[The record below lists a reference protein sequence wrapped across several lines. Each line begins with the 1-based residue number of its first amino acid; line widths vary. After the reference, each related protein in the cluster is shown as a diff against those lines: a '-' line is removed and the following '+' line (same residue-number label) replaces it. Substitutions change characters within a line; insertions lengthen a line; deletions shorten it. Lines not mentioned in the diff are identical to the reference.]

1 MNDTIFREV
10 IGTTKEDIVENIK
23 IDALAYHEAGHAF
36 VAIMTKKIRVIKVF
50 YDGSSEGYTTAQWD
64 SGDINFEKLCFYLAG
79 EIVEYEFSDQFS
91 ERHAGIDRK
100 ITEDI
105 LFLISGS
112 RSEQYEFW
120 MRAIRT
126 VRSMINGPESAQKIK
141 KIAEMLMTK
150 GTLTEEDMNKIM
162 RE

>member
-1 MNDTIFREV
+1 MESIR
-10 IGTTKEDIVENIK
+10 

-36 VAIMTKKIRVIKVF
+36 VAMMMKKMRVIKVF
-50 YDGSSEGYTTAQWD
+50 YDCGTEGYTTVQWI

-79 EIVEYEFSDQFS
+79 EITEYEFSEQFS

-105 LFLISGS
+105 LFLISGK
-112 RSEQYEFW
+112 RSEQYEVW

-126 VRSMINGPESAQKIK
+126 VQALINDPKNAK
-141 KIAEMLMTK
+141 KIQRIAAELMMR
-150 GTLTEEDMNKIM
+150 GTLSEEELCAIIK
-162 RE
+162 EE